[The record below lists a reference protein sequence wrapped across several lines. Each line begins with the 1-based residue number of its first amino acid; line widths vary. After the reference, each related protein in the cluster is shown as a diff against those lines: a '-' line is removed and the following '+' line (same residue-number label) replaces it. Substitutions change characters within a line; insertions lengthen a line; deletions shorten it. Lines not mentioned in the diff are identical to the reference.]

1 MQMSDVSVSPT
12 DDDTEFGFLSTDQRF
27 YLREENGWWAVDL
40 INDRG
45 VRYHDIAEFST
56 FGLAEKFLIWR
67 WGSTMRDVLGVK
79 LFDPELYALGRN
91 ADVVVLPTEKEWFLE
106 LQSGEGQ
113 ARLAE
118 PDATIFS
125 HLMTKSVDEIEQMV
139 RQDIA

>member
-1 MQMSDVSVSPT
+1 MADVAVSPT
-12 DDDTEFGFLSTDQRF
+12 EDNTEIGFVSTDQRF
-27 YLREENGWWAVDL
+27 YLREEDGWWTVDVV
-40 INDRG
+40 NDRG
-45 VRYHDIAEFST
+45 ARYNDIARFST

-67 WGSTMRDVLGVK
+67 WGSTLRDVLGVK
-79 LFDPELYALGRN
+79 MFDPELYALGRN
-91 ADVVVLPTEKEWFLE
+91 ADVVVLPADKEWHFE

-139 RQDIA
+139 TQGIE